1 MEHCIM
7 SFENIKKIL
16 KTSYNS
22 ARTGSNLVDDFYV
35 PVLSNAN
42 RYDRISCYF
51 NSTSLALASRGI
63 SKFIENGGHMRLI
76 CGNHLTSKD
85 YHIIDNA
92 DLLKDFVD
100 QTFISEYQSLE
111 NGFKKD
117 HIRLLGWM
125 IANDLLE
132 IKIAFNCKDPTS
144 TIDELVHTK
153 TGLLYDENDEIIF
166 FNGSINETAS
176 GWGSNLESI
185 DVVNNWM
192 YDELVQPHI
201 DDFEDSWNNHFP
213 AMKVMD
219 FPEASKQ
226 TLIKDAPSD
235 EKELKR
241 LLKKI
246 NKKHNNKTPYKH
258 QLDAISAWENNGK
271 SGILEMA
278 TGTGKTYTAILI
290 LKKILNEE
298 DVMVVIVCPYTHL
311 IDQWKKELNILEN
324 CEINIFHN
332 DSVNKWKRKF
342 HDLKNRIN
350 AGVKFKKHQII
361 LTTNNTFHTFDF
373 IDVIKKCNKKLF
385 LIVDEVH
392 HVGSSYYRDGLLD
405 EYVYKLGLSATPRRY
420 MDPNG
425 TNYLYNYFGGIVY
438 VFSLQM
444 ALTLR
449 GDDGEHF
456 LTKYN
461 YHPKLIDIKKDESKN
476 KTSAKNSLRK
486 YEILKD
492 ILNDLKKPIDH
503 LIIFCASKSQIED
516 VQTILDEHNIRPNY
530 KFTNEEGIKLR
541 GELLD
546 DFDEGS
552 LKSLLAIKCL
562 DEGVDVPSTDKVIIM
577 SSSPNPSEYVQR
589 RGRVLR
595 KFPGKTHADIYDLI
609 VIPPDDSE
617 LEDFKSTELNRLID
631 FIVSSDN
638 VVENFDLLKK
648 WGLINEQYK

>member
-1 MEHCIM
+1 M
-7 SFENIKKIL
+7 SFKDIKNNL

-22 ARTGSNLVDDFYV
+22 ARTGANLVDDFYV

-76 CGNHLTSKD
+76 CGNHLTPKD

-100 QTFISEYQSLE
+100 KTFISEYQSLE
-111 NGFKKD
+111 EGFKKD

-153 TGLLYDENDEIIF
+153 TGLLYDENGEIIF
-166 FNGSINETAS
+166 FNGSLNETAS

-185 DVVNNWM
+185 DVVNNWR

-226 TLIKDAPSD
+226 ELIKDAPND
-235 EKELKR
+235 ENELKR

-246 NKKHNNKTPYKH
+246 NKKSNNKTPYKH

-298 DVMVVIVCPYTHL
+298 DVLAVIVCPYTHL
-311 IDQWKKELNILEN
+311 IDQWKKELMALED

-332 DSVNKWKRKF
+332 DSVNKWKKRF
-342 HDLKNRIN
+342 YDLKTRIN
-350 AGVKFKKHQII
+350 VGVKFKKHQII
-361 LTTNNTFHTFDF
+361 LTTNDTFYTSEFTN
-373 IDVIKKCNKKLF
+373 IVKECNKKFF

-392 HVGSSYYRDGLLD
+392 HVGSSDYRDGLLPKYD
-405 EYVYKLGLSATPRRY
+405 YKLGLSATPERY
-420 MDPNG
+420 MDPIG
-425 TNYLYNYFGGIVY
+425 TNFLYKYFGGVVY
-438 VFSLQM
+438 TFSLQM

-449 GDDGEHF
+449 DDEGKHF

-461 YHPKLIDIKKDESKN
+461 YYPKLISITKDESRN
-476 KTSAKNSLRK
+476 KSSANNSLKK
-486 YEILKD
+486 YSILKN
-492 ILNDLKKPIDH
+492 ILNDLKKPVKH
-503 LIIFCASKSQIED
+503 LIIFCSSISQIKD
-516 VQTILDEHNIRPNY
+516 VQEILDDYNIRPNF
-530 KFTNEEGIKLR
+530 KFTNEEGNKLR
-541 GELLD
+541 SELLD
-546 DFDEGS
+546 DFDKGS
-552 LKSLLAIKCL
+552 LKALLAIKCL
-562 DEGVDVPSTDKVIIM
+562 DEGVDVISADKVIIM

-595 KFPGKTHADIYDLI
+595 KSPDKTHADIYDLI
-609 VIPPDDSE
+609 VIPPDDSN
-617 LEDFKSTELNRLID
+617 LEDFKNTELNRLID

-638 VVENFDLLKK
+638 VDENKDLLKK
-648 WGLINEQYK
+648 WGLIDEQYQ